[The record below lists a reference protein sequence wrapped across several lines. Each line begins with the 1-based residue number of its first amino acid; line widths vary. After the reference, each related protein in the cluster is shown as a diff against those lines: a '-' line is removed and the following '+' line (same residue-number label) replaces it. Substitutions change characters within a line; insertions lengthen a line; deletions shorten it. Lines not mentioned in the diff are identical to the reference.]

1 VSWVEHLRPEIA
13 ALSPFRP
20 TGRDAPVDLVRL
32 DCNEAP
38 IALDPSELEALRTVL
53 GTLSLQRYPELSG
66 ASLRRTLAERWQ
78 IDPAQILLGNGSSEL
93 LALLATAFGGG
104 RHGRRARL
112 LYPDPSF
119 PHYEV
124 IARTHGLVPVAVPLE
139 SDFRLDEQRIA
150 QAIAAHTPA
159 LALVASPNNPSG
171 NRFEPD
177 ALLRLARRMDAAFVA
192 DEAYVDFVDGGAAA
206 STLIPRVREIPGLFV
221 TRTFSKLGFAGLRV
235 GALIGAPDA
244 IAELDKVRLP
254 WNVNAAS
261 LAFAEALL
269 SRPERIDARVRM
281 IRELRSAFE
290 MALHAIPGLHVFPSQ
305 ANFVLVRVALSA
317 QLVFERL
324 LAHGILVKNV
334 ARPGVLDGC
343 LRITVGTATENQRC
357 ASALRE
363 ALAAGRGAHHVR
375 ARS

>member
-1 VSWVEHLRPEIA
+1 VSWAEHLRPEIA

-20 TGRDAPVDLVRL
+20 IGRDAPVDLIRL

-38 IALDPSELEALRTVL
+38 VALDPSELEELRAVL

-66 ASLRRTLAERWQ
+66 ASLRRVLAERWQ
-78 IDPAQILLGNGSSEL
+78 VDPAQILLGNGSSEL

-124 IARTHGLVPVAVPLE
+124 IARTHGLVPVAIPLE
-139 SDFRLDEQRIA
+139 SDFRLDEQRFA
-150 QAIAAHTPA
+150 QAITAHTPA

-171 NRFEPD
+171 NPFEPD
-177 ALLRLARRMDAAFVA
+177 ALLRLARRMDAAFVV
-192 DEAYVDFVDGGAAA
+192 DEAYVDFMECGAAA
-206 STLIPRVREIPGLFV
+206 ATLIPRIREIPGLFV
-221 TRTFSKLGFAGLRV
+221 TRTLSKLGFAGLRV

-269 SRPERIDARVRM
+269 SRPERIDARVRI

-290 MALHAIPGLHVFPSQ
+290 AALRAIPGLHVFPSQ
-305 ANFVLVRVALSA
+305 ANFVLVRVAQPA
-317 QLVFERL
+317 RLVFERL
-324 LAHGILVKNV
+324 LARGILVKNV
-334 ARPGVLDGC
+334 ARQGLLDGC
-343 LRITVGTATENQRC
+343 LRITVGSAAENQRC
-357 ASALRE
+357 ASALCE
-363 ALAAGRGAHHVR
+363 ALADRGGPINE
-375 ARS
+375 